1 MNEPLYTTSSPTAA
15 EFRTE
20 GQSSSLKTTGSQ
32 VVHFTL
38 GTARYMISPHAERGQ
53 AVKVTMQGPTVA
65 VCVATVVFETADSIA
80 KVEWETPFCAH
91 PPAWQAELLQQ
102 VVDHANAEVRGPLR

>member
-65 VCVATVVFETADSIA
+65 VVSRLLSSKRPTLSRRSSGRPRSVLTRPHGRRSYYNRSSTMP
-80 KVEWETPFCAH
+80 TP
-91 PPAWQAELLQQ
+91 
-102 VVDHANAEVRGPLR
+102 R